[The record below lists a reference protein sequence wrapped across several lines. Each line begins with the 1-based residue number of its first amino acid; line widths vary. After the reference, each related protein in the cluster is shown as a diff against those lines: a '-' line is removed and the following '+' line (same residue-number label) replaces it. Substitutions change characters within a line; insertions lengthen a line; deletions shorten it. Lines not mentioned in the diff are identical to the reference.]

1 MSELT
6 AHKGLGYGV
15 LSMPISSSTRPDPDQ
30 LLEHVQREET
40 RQKRGKLKIFL
51 GYAAGVGKTF
61 AMLEAAQQLRA
72 EGADV
77 VAAYIETHKRADTE
91 ALLAGLEQL
100 PRQEIAY
107 RGVAIPEMDL
117 DAVLARRPQIALVDE
132 LAHTNAPGSRHD
144 KRYQDIQELLEAGIS
159 VHTTL
164 NIQHLESLNDVVA
177 QITGVVVRETV
188 PDWVLEE
195 ADEIELIDLP
205 PAELRQRLDE
215 GKVYVPD
222 QAARATQKFFRP
234 GNLTALREM
243 ALRRTADRVDAQ
255 MRAYMQTHA
264 IPGPWPAG
272 ERLLVCVGPNPLS
285 ERLIRTARRLADRL
299 NAEWF
304 AVYVELPEAAHL
316 SDAEHDRIT
325 RALRLAEE
333 LGGRS
338 LTLPGNSVAE
348 AVLAYAHANNIT
360 KIVAGKPIHT
370 GWAAL
375 VRRSIV
381 DQIIRY
387 SGHIDVYIISAEAG
401 ADEKKGQFTLPSP
414 LVQHRWKRLLQST
427 LLIAGVTLL
436 GMPLRGI
443 IEPTNLVMLYLIA
456 VVMAAVWWGRSPAIW
471 ASILGVAC
479 FDLIFIPP
487 YYLFAVSDAEY
498 LLTFLAFLGTGFVTG
513 NLASRVRE
521 QARTAQRREA
531 QTAAQYELSRALA
544 NAAEISQIAEATVTH
559 TEKLLVGQ
567 VALFLHEAGGLR
579 LLAASPGLQ
588 ITEHEQAVAA
598 WAYERSQPAGQGTDT
613 LTGAAGLYLP
623 LHSAQG
629 LGVLGVFPDNR
640 LIIPEQQRLLESF
653 ANQTALALERVRFAE
668 KARQAQLLEETEK
681 LQTALLNSIS
691 HDLRTPLATITGALS
706 TMREEAPL
714 LDEPARQDL
723 LATAAEEADRL
734 NRLVGNLL
742 DMTRLESGALRLS
755 RKPGDVQDALGVALA
770 HLQQRL
776 RHRMVNLFIPPDL
789 PLVPMD
795 FVLVVQVLV
804 NLLDNAD
811 KYSPPEKPITVRA
824 KMFAKEVQVEVADE
838 GPGIPE
844 AEQVRIFDK
853 FYRVRQPDGAGG
865 TGLGLSISK
874 GIVEAH
880 GGRIWA
886 QNRAGGGALFTFAL
900 PLTVPVAEEAK

>member
-1 MSELT
+1 MDGVESKKMS
-6 AHKGLGYGV
+6 
-15 LSMPISSSTRPDPDQ
+15 PSTRPNPDQ

-40 RQKRGKLKIFL
+40 RLKRGKFKIFL

-72 EGADV
+72 EGVDV
-77 VAAYIETHKRADTE
+77 VAAYVETHKRAETE
-91 ALLAGLEQL
+91 EMLKGLEII
-100 PRQEIAY
+100 PRQSIEY
-107 RGVAIPEMDL
+107 RGVSIPEMDL
-117 DAVLARRPQIALVDE
+117 DAVLTRKPQIALVDE
-132 LAHTNAPGSRHD
+132 LAHTNAPGCRHD
-144 KRYQDIQELLEAGIS
+144 KRYQDIQELLEMGIG

-177 QITGVVVRETV
+177 QITGVIVRETV
-188 PDWVLEE
+188 PDWVLDE

-222 QAARATQKFFRP
+222 QAARATRKFFRP

-264 IPGPWPAG
+264 IAGPWPAG
-272 ERLLVCVGPNPLS
+272 ERLLVCIGPNPLS
-285 ERLIRTARRLADRL
+285 ERLVRTARRLANRL

-304 AVYVELPEAAHL
+304 AVYVELPDQTRL
-316 SDAEHDRIT
+316 SDADHDRIT
-325 RALRLAEE
+325 RTLRLAEE
-333 LGGRS
+333 LGAKS

-348 AVLAYAHANNIT
+348 AILTYAHANNIT

-375 VRRSIV
+375 GQRSVV
-381 DQIIRY
+381 DQIIHH
-387 SGHIDVYIISAEAG
+387 SGHIDVYVISAEPG
-401 ADEKKGQFTLPSP
+401 DTGKTEFILPSP
-414 LVQHRWKRLLQST
+414 LLQHRWKRLIQST
-427 LLIAGVTLL
+427 LLIIAVTILGLPFRGV
-436 GMPLRGI
+436 

-471 ASILGVAC
+471 ASLLGVIA

-487 YYLFAVSDAEY
+487 YYLFVVSDAEY
-498 LLTFLAFLGTGFVTG
+498 LLTFIAFLGTGFVTG

-531 QTAAQYELSRALA
+531 QTAAQYELSRSLA
-544 NAAEISQIAEATVTH
+544 NAAEILHIAEVVVTH
-559 TEKLLVGQ
+559 TEKLQTGGVGIFIHQEKGLSLV
-567 VALFLHEAGGLR
+567 
-579 LLAASPGLQ
+579 AASKGVKV
-588 ITEHEQAVAA
+588 TEHEQAVAS
-598 WAYERSQPAGQGTDT
+598 WTFDRGQPAGHGTDT
-613 LTGAAGLYLP
+613 LTGAAGMYLP
-623 LHSAQG
+623 LRASQDVV
-629 LGVLGVFPDNR
+629 GVLGVFPETR
-640 LIIPEQQRLLESF
+640 LLPEQNRLLESF
-653 ANQTALALERVRFAE
+653 ASQTALALERVQFAE
-668 KARQAQLLEETEK
+668 KARQAQLLQETEK

-691 HDLRTPLATITGALS
+691 HDLRTPLASITGALS
-706 TMREEAPL
+706 ALREEAPL

-742 DMTRLESGALRLS
+742 DMTRLESGALRIAL
-755 RKPGDVQDALGVALA
+755 KPGDMQDAIGVALSQLS
-770 HLQQRL
+770 HRL
-776 RHRMVNLFIPPDL
+776 RHREVILSLPGDM

-795 FVLVVQVLV
+795 FVLIVQVIV

-811 KYSPPEKPITVRA
+811 KYSPPDKPILVRA
-824 KMFAKEVQVEVADE
+824 IVYAREMLVEIADR
-838 GPGIPE
+838 GNGIPE
-844 AEQVRIFDK
+844 AEQERIFDK
-853 FYRVRQPDGAGG
+853 FYRVRQPGGVGG

-874 GIVEAH
+874 GIAEAH

-886 QNRAGGGALFTFAL
+886 QNRAGGGARFTFAL
-900 PLTVPVAEEAK
+900 PLPAPKMESVP

>member
-1 MSELT
+1 
-6 AHKGLGYGV
+6 
-15 LSMPISSSTRPDPDQ
+15 MPPSTRPNPDQ

-40 RQKRGKLKIFL
+40 RQKRGKFKIFL

-77 VAAYIETHKRADTE
+77 VAAYVETHKRAETE
-91 ALLAGLEQL
+91 EMLKGLEII
-100 PRQEIAY
+100 PRQSIEY
-107 RGVAIPEMDL
+107 RGVSIPEMDL
-117 DAVLARRPQIALVDE
+117 DAVLARQPHIALVDE
-132 LAHTNAPGSRHD
+132 LAHTNAPGCRHD
-144 KRYQDIQELLEAGIS
+144 KRYQDIQELLEAGIG

-177 QITGVVVRETV
+177 QITGIIVRETV
-188 PDWVLEE
+188 PDWVLDE

-222 QAARATQKFFRP
+222 QAARATRKFFRP

-264 IPGPWPAG
+264 IAGPWPAG
-272 ERLLVCVGPNPLS
+272 ERLLVCIGPNPLS
-285 ERLIRTARRLADRL
+285 ERLVRTARRLANRL

-304 AVYVELPEAAHL
+304 AVYVELPDQTQL
-316 SDAEHDRIT
+316 SDADHDRIT
-325 RALRLAEE
+325 RALRLADE
-333 LGGRS
+333 LGAKS
-338 LTLPGNSVAE
+338 LTLPGNSVTE
-348 AVLAYAHANNIT
+348 AILTYAHANNIT

-370 GWAAL
+370 GWAAMM
-375 VRRSIV
+375 RRSIV
-381 DQIIRY
+381 DQIIHH
-387 SGHIDVYIISAEAG
+387 SGHIDVYVISAEPG
-401 ADEKKGQFTLPSP
+401 DEGKVEFTLPSP
-414 LVQHRWKRLLQST
+414 MLQHRWKRWLQST
-427 LLIAGVTLL
+427 LLILAVTLIGL
-436 GMPLRGI
+436 PLRGV

-456 VVMAAVWWGRSPAIW
+456 VVMAAVWWGRSPAIL
-471 ASILGVAC
+471 ASLLGVIA

-498 LLTFLAFLGTGFVTG
+498 ILTFIAFLGTGFVTG

-544 NAAEISQIAEATVTH
+544 TAADLINIGEAVVTH
-559 TEKLLVGQ
+559 AEKLVGAR
-567 VALFLHEAGGLR
+567 VVLFIH
-579 LLAASPGLQ
+579 
-588 ITEHEQAVAA
+588 EHEDIRPLAMSNGLTLTDHEKAVAT
-598 WAYERSQPAGQGTDT
+598 WAYEKGQPAGHGTDT
-613 LTGAAGLYLP
+613 LTGAEGLYLP
-623 LHSAQG
+623 LQSQEG
-629 LGVLGVFPDNR
+629 IGVLGVFPENR
-640 LIIPEQQRLLESF
+640 LPILPEQSRLLESF
-653 ANQTALALERVRFAE
+653 ASQTALAIERVQFAE
-668 KARQAQLLEETEK
+668 KARHAQLLQETEK

-691 HDLRTPLATITGALS
+691 HDLRTPLASITGALS
-706 TMREEAPL
+706 ALREEAPL

-742 DMTRLESGALRLS
+742 DMTRLESGALRIAL
-755 RKPGDVQDALGVALA
+755 KPGDLQDAIGVALSQ
-770 HLQQRL
+770 LGPRL
-776 RHRMVNLFIPPDL
+776 RHREVKLSLPSDM

-795 FVLVVQVLV
+795 FVLVVQVIV

-811 KYSPPEKPITVRA
+811 KYSPPDKPILVRA
-824 KMFAKEVQVEVADE
+824 MVYAREVLVEIADR
-838 GPGIPE
+838 GNGIPE
-844 AEQVRIFDK
+844 AEQERIFDK
-853 FYRVRQPDGAGG
+853 FYRVRQSAGGAGAGGVGG

-900 PLTVPVAEEAK
+900 PLSTPKMENVP

>member
-1 MSELT
+1 
-6 AHKGLGYGV
+6 
-15 LSMPISSSTRPDPDQ
+15 MPTSTRPNPDQ
-30 LLEHVQREET
+30 LLEHIQQEET

-61 AMLEAAQQLRA
+61 AMLEAAQQFRT

-77 VAAYIETHKRADTE
+77 VVAYVETHKRMDTE

-100 PRQEIAY
+100 PRVEISY

-117 DAVLARRPQIALVDE
+117 DAVLARAPQIALVDE

-144 KRYQDIQELLEAGIS
+144 KRFQDIQELLEAGIG

-188 PDWVLEE
+188 PDWVLDE

-215 GKVYVPD
+215 GKVYVPE
-222 QAARATQKFFRP
+222 QAARAIQKFFRP

-304 AVYVELPEAAHL
+304 AVYVELPDTARL
-316 SDAEHDRIT
+316 SDPEHDRIT
-325 RALRLAEE
+325 RTLRLAEA
-333 LGGRS
+333 LGAKS

-348 AVLAYAHANNIT
+348 AVLTYAHTHNIT

-370 GWAAL
+370 GWAAWG
-375 VRRSIV
+375 RRSIV
-381 DQIIRY
+381 DQIIHH
-387 SGHIDVYIISAEAG
+387 SGHIDVYVISAEPG
-401 ADEKKGQFTLPSP
+401 DDETRVEFTLSSP
-414 LVQHRWKRLLQST
+414 LLQQRWKRLLQSS
-427 LLIAGVTLL
+427 LLIVAVTLL
-436 GMPLRGI
+436 GLPLRGV

-456 VVMAAVWWGRSPAIW
+456 VVMAAVWWGRSPAIL
-471 ASILGVAC
+471 ASILGVVA
-479 FDLIFIPP
+479 FDLFFIPP
-487 YYLFAVSDAEY
+487 YYQFAVSDAEY
-498 LLTFLAFLGTGFVTG
+498 LLTFVAFLGTGFVTG
-513 NLASRVRE
+513 NLAARVRE
-521 QARTAQRREA
+521 QVRTAQRREA

-544 NAAEISQIAEATVTH
+544 NASGLLPIAEAVVTH
-559 TEKLLVGQ
+559 TEKLLVGR
-567 VALFLHEAGGLR
+567 VAVFGQKADDLS
-579 LLAASPGLQ
+579 LLAASKGVEM
-588 ITEHEQAVAA
+588 TDHEQAVAT
-598 WAYERSQPAGQGTDT
+598 WAYERAQPAGHGTDT

-623 LHSAQG
+623 LQAQQVM
-629 LGVLGVFPDNR
+629 GVLGVFPENR
-640 LIIPEQQRLLESF
+640 LILPEQHRLLESF
-653 ANQTALALERVRFAE
+653 ASQAALALERVQFAE
-668 KARQAQLLEETEK
+668 KARQAHLLEETEK

-691 HDLRTPLATITGALS
+691 HDLRTPLASITGALS
-706 TMREEAPL
+706 AMREEAPL

-742 DMTRLESGALRLS
+742 DMTRLESGAMRLTQ
-755 RKPGDVQDALGVALA
+755 KPGDLQDALGVALA
-770 HLQQRL
+770 HLQQRF
-776 RHRMVNLFIPPDL
+776 RHRKVNLFIPPDL

-795 FVLVVQVLV
+795 FVLIVQVLV

-824 KMFAKEVQVEVADE
+824 KTFAKEVQMEVADE

-844 AEQVRIFDK
+844 AERVRIFDK
-853 FYRVRQPDGAGG
+853 FYRVRQPGGVGG

-880 GGRIWA
+880 GGRIWV

-900 PLTVPVAEEAK
+900 PLAVPGAEEAQ